1 MSKRQRIYY
10 PKGAQQQG
18 LYTSGQEWMS
28 EDGMEWVGQY
38 HVYTNTGEV
47 FTQPEYIKG
56 KSVKLVRFQNLT
68 NASINRTF
76 QYKKKKEIDDYEP
89 ALVTPDPS
97 YPIPTQE
104 DYDTGYIVRYFLSK
118 KGSQIIFEVNKK
130 GFSFKNPNYHRVDL
144 KWKISGPLND
154 FNGISGIVDTNRRT
168 ILLKKTQMPFLDRY
182 LSNLSEFAR
191 I

>member
-1 MSKRQRIYY
+1 MGKRQRIYY
-10 PKGAQQQG
+10 PRGAQRQG

-38 HVYTNTGEV
+38 HIYTNTGEV
-47 FTQPEYIKG
+47 FTEPEYIKD
-56 KSVKLVRFQNLT
+56 KSVKLIRFQNLT

-76 QYKKKKEIDDYEP
+76 KYNKIKEIDDYEP

-97 YPIPTQE
+97 YPQPTQE

-118 KGSQIIFEVNKK
+118 KGSQIIFEVDKK
-130 GFSFKNPNYHRVDL
+130 GFSFKDPNYYRVEL

-168 ILLKKTQMPFLDRY
+168 ILLKRTQMPFLDRY
-182 LSNLSEFAR
+182 LSNHSEFAR

>member
-1 MSKRQRIYY
+1 M
-10 PKGAQQQG
+10 
-18 LYTSGQEWMS
+18 
-28 EDGMEWVGQY
+28 
-38 HVYTNTGEV
+38 
-47 FTQPEYIKG
+47 
-56 KSVKLVRFQNLT
+56 
-68 NASINRTF
+68 
-76 QYKKKKEIDDYEP
+76 
-89 ALVTPDPS
+89 
-97 YPIPTQE
+97 
-104 DYDTGYIVRYFLSK
+104 RYFLSK

-130 GFSFKNPNYHRVDL
+130 GFSFKNPNYLRVDL